1 MVNRAVLHDLV
12 PRLISIFNGQIEQ
25 VILYG
30 SVARGNDTPESDMD
44 IAVLVHSYTPAMHD
58 TMTDFIV
65 DLELE
70 YDVVLSVLLIDVEE
84 FKVWENTMPFY
95 RNVRKDGITLWTVA

>member
-1 MVNRAVLHDLV
+1 MADRAVLQKLV
-12 PRLISIFNGQIEQ
+12 SGLIPIFDGQIEQ

-58 TMTDFIV
+58 AMTDLIV

-95 RNVRKDGITLWTVA
+95 RNVRKDGITLWTAA

>member
-12 PRLISIFNGQIEQ
+12 PGLITIFDGQIEQ

-30 SVARGNDTPESDMD
+30 SVARGDDTPESDMD
-44 IAVLVHSYTPAMHD
+44 IAVLVRSYTPAMHD
-58 TMTDFIV
+58 TMTDLIV

-70 YDVVLSVLLIDVEE
+70 HDVVLSVLLIDFEE
-84 FKVWENTMPFY
+84 FKAWETTMPFY
-95 RNVRKDGITLWTVA
+95 KNIRKDGVTLWTAA